1 MERIFMRCLI
11 MVLLTAMA
19 FGQDSMVK
27 TKVRAGLYD
36 RDLNLKPVPNLIV
49 NLVAS
54 EGSAKAPIAVQTNLD
69 GIAEVELPPG
79 KYRVTTGKA
88 VEFFDKSFLWDIE
101 ADLSRP
107 ENTVELSNANAKTT
121 PLAGGRNAHID
132 ELAYQYKRV
141 KSTVITVWT
150 DRGAFDG
157 VVLDAAGLVL
167 TTYSPVEKATWLAVQ
182 LDDYRRV
189 SAVVLVSDRENN
201 LAVLRVNTAEAGLIV
216 PADLS
221 TEPGALVEGERVFV
235 VGNPGGD
242 AKKKLITGVLSN
254 VDQKEIVSDVK
265 LTYPGAALF
274 NSSGAV
280 IGIVQ
285 SSEDNLH
292 TRPIA
297 PARPLLQEARQKLST
312 DAPPPAHLLP
322 TLPVVDFPS
331 DQLRAPGRGAW
342 EKEVYSFTAGDFSV
356 ELVDPISSYEANTER
371 YDRAMKDYAK
381 HPSNKPAPIE
391 PEHKYRPV
399 LIIVAVPQTKIS
411 WGKTMLSG
419 IGTGPYST
427 SPTYKHYKT
436 GFKEMRVLC
445 GEKEVQPI
453 WPRRFAAGPQ
463 VDYAVIVDDEAF
475 SGQYFYPHD
484 AITPQCGKVTLQL
497 FSTRD
502 PDHPFEKVIDD
513 RIIER
518 IWSDFEPYRRTVQ
531 PAHAQEP
538 GE

>member
-1 MERIFMRCLI
+1 

-36 RDLNLKPVPNLIV
+36 RDLNLKPVPNLTV
-49 NLVAS
+49 SLVAS
-54 EGSAKAPIAVQTNLD
+54 EAPAKAPITVQTNLD

-79 KYRVTTGKA
+79 KYRVTTEKA
-88 VEFFDKSFLWDIE
+88 VEFFDKSFLWDLE

-107 ENTVELSNANAKTT
+107 ENTVELSNANAKAT

-141 KSTVITVWT
+141 KGTVITVWT

-157 VVLDAAGLVL
+157 IVLDPAGLVL

-182 LDDYRRV
+182 FDDDRRV
-189 SAVVLVSDRENN
+189 SAAVVVSNKEND
-201 LAVLRVNTAEAGLIV
+201 LAVLRVNTTEAGVIV

-221 TEPGALVEGERVFV
+221 TDPGALVEGERVFV

-254 VDQKEIVSDVK
+254 ADQKEIISDVK

-285 SSEDNLH
+285 WSQDKLQ

-297 PARPLLQEARQKLST
+297 AARPLLQEARQKLSAG
-312 DAPPPAHLLP
+312 APPPSHLLP
-322 TLPVVDFPS
+322 TPPVDDFPS

-342 EKEVYSFTAGDFSV
+342 ERDVYSFKAGDFSI
-356 ELVDPISSYEANTER
+356 EFVDPISSYETDTER
-371 YDRAMKDYAK
+371 YDQAMKDYAK
-381 HPSNKPAPIE
+381 HPKNKTEPTE

-399 LIIVAVPQTKIS
+399 LIIVAVPQTKTS
-411 WGKTMLSG
+411 WGKTILAGMAA
-419 IGTGPYST
+419 GPYST
-427 SPTYKHYKT
+427 GVPTFKHYKT

-445 GEKEVQPI
+445 GEKEVPPI
-453 WPRRFAAGPQ
+453 WPRRFAAGS
-463 VDYAVIVDDEAF
+463 VANYSVIVEDEAF
-475 SGQYFYPHD
+475 SGQYYYAHN
-484 AITPQCGKVTLQL
+484 AISPQCGKVTLQL
-497 FSTRD
+497 FSTSD
-502 PDHPFEKVIDD
+502 PDHPFEKVLDD
-513 RIIER
+513 KIIAR
-518 IWSDFEPYRRTVQ
+518 IWSDFEPYRRTLKS
-531 PAHAQEP
+531 ALAQEP
-538 GE
+538 GK